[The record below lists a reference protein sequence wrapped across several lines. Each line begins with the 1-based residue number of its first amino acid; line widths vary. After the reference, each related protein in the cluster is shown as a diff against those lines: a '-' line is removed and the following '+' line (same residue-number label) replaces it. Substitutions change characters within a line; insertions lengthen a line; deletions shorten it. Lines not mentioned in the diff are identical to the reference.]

1 MRRLRFAQYV
11 EELQRIKP
19 LERCQEECLWRA
31 YKEQG
36 DKKARGLLIEAYQP
50 LVFKQALPYRSLQ
63 NIMDV
68 VQEGTIGLIE
78 AVERY
83 EPERGVAFSL
93 FAIHRIRGRMLDYL
107 QKEGASDSPCM
118 DAMLDEGGA
127 SYKENLM
134 DMSPTVAEQAESHEL
149 AGRLHRAM
157 ERLPAKEKA
166 VLENVY
172 LASRDVAAVAEDME
186 LSPGHIYRLQKMGIR
201 RIRGM
206 LSRFMK
212 NW

>member
-1 MRRLRFAQYV
+1 MRLRFTQYV

-19 LERCQEECLWRA
+19 LPRAQEEKLWRA
-31 YKEQG
+31 YKVNG
-36 DKKARGLLIEAYQP
+36 DKAARGQLIEAYQP
-50 LVFKQALPYRSLQ
+50 LVFKQALPYRSMQ
-63 NIMDV
+63 NIMDI
-68 VQEGTIGLIE
+68 VQEGTVGLIE

-83 EPERGVAFSL
+83 EPDRGVAFSL
-93 FAIHRIRGRMLDYL
+93 FAIHRIRGRMLDFL
-107 QKEGASDSPCM
+107 RKEGDSDSPCM
-118 DAMLDEGGA
+118 DAIQDDGGTT
-127 SYKENLM
+127 YKENLM

-149 AGRLHRAM
+149 AGKLHRAM

-172 LASRDVAAVAEDME
+172 LASRDVAAVAEE
-186 LSPGHIYRLQKMGIR
+186 LDISPGHAYRLQKTGIR

-206 LSRFMK
+206 LSRFMQ

>member
-1 MRRLRFAQYV
+1 VSRLRFAQYV

-19 LERCQEECLWRA
+19 LERGQEEKLWRA

-36 DKKARGLLIEAYQP
+36 DKAARGQIIEAYQP
-50 LVFKQALPYRSLQ
+50 LVFKQALPYRNLQ
-63 NIMDV
+63 NVMDV
-68 VQEGTIGLIE
+68 VQEGTVGLIE

-83 EPERGVAFSL
+83 DPARGIAFSL
-93 FAIHRIRGRMLDYL
+93 FAIHRIRGRMLDFL

-118 DAMLDEGGA
+118 EAVVDEGGA
-127 SYKENLM
+127 PYKENLM
-134 DMSPTVAEQAESHEL
+134 DTSPTVAEQAESHEL

-172 LASRDVAAVAEDME
+172 LASRDVASVAEDME
-186 LSPGHIYRLQKMGIR
+186 ISPGHVYRLQKMGIR

-206 LSRFMK
+206 LSRCMQ

>member
-1 MRRLRFAQYV
+1 M
-11 EELQRIKP
+11 
-19 LERCQEECLWRA
+19 
-31 YKEQG
+31 
-36 DKKARGLLIEAYQP
+36 LIEAYQP

-83 EPERGVAFSL
+83 DPGRGVAFSL

-118 DAMLDEGGA
+118 DAVQDEGG
-127 SYKENLM
+127 STYKENLM
-134 DMSPTVAEQAESHEL
+134 DTSPTVAEQAENHEL
-149 AGRLHRAM
+149 VGKLRTAM
-157 ERLPAKEKA
+157 ARLPAREKE

-172 LASRDVAAVAEDME
+172 LASQDVQAVAEAMDI
-186 LSPGHIYRLQKMGIR
+186 SPSHVYRLQKTGIR

-206 LSRFMK
+206 LSRFMQY
-212 NW
+212 W

>member
-1 MRRLRFAQYV
+1 MGLRFAQYV
-11 EELQRIKP
+11 EELQRVKP
-19 LERCQEECLWRA
+19 LEREEEAQLWKA
-31 YKEQG
+31 YKAGG
-36 DKKARGLLIEAYQP
+36 DADARRQLIEAYQP
-50 LVFKQALPYRSLQ
+50 LVFKQALPYRSWQ

-68 VQEGTIGLIE
+68 VQEGTVGLIE

-83 EPERGVAFSL
+83 DPERGVAFSL
-93 FAIHRIRGRMLDYL
+93 FAIHRIRGRMLDFL

-118 DAMLDEGGA
+118 DAMQDEGGS

-134 DMSPTVAEQAESHEL
+134 DTSPTVAEQAESHEL

-172 LASRDVAAVAEDME
+172 LGSRDVQAVADDMD
-186 LSPGHIYRLQKMGIR
+186 LSLGHVYRLQKTGIR

-206 LSRFMK
+206 LAKFMQ

>member
-1 MRRLRFAQYV
+1 MGLRFAQYV
-11 EELQRIKP
+11 EELQRVKP
-19 LERCQEECLWRA
+19 LARMEETHLWQR
-31 YKEQG
+31 YKADG
-36 DKKARGLLIEAYQP
+36 DENARRQLIEAYQP
-50 LVFKQALPYRSLQ
+50 LVFKQALPYRSMQ

-83 EPERGVAFSL
+83 DPERGVAFSL
-93 FAIHRIRGRMLDYL
+93 FAIHRIRGRMLDFL

-118 DAMLDEGGA
+118 DAVLDEGG
-127 SYKENLM
+127 STYKENLM
-134 DMSPTVAEQAESHEL
+134 DTSPTVAEQAESHEL
-149 AGRLHRAM
+149 VGRLRRAM

-172 LASRDVAAVAEDME
+172 LASRDVQTVAEDME
-186 LSPGHIYRLQKMGIR
+186 LSPGHVYRLQKTGIR

-206 LSRFMK
+206 LARFMQ

>member
-1 MRRLRFAQYV
+1 MSRLRFAQYV

-19 LERCQEECLWRA
+19 LERGQEEKLWRA

-36 DKKARGLLIEAYQP
+36 DKAARGQIIEAYQP
-50 LVFKQALPYRSLQ
+50 LVFKQALPYRNLQ
-63 NIMDV
+63 NVMDV
-68 VQEGTIGLIE
+68 VQEGTVGLIE

-83 EPERGVAFSL
+83 DPARGIAFSL
-93 FAIHRIRGRMLDYL
+93 FAIHRIRGRMLDFL

-118 DAMLDEGGA
+118 EAVVDEGGA
-127 SYKENLM
+127 TYKENLM
-134 DMSPTVAEQAESHEL
+134 DTSPTVAEQAESHEL

-172 LASRDVAAVAEDME
+172 LASRDVASVAEDME
-186 LSPGHIYRLQKMGIR
+186 ISPGHVYRLQKMGIR

-206 LSRFMK
+206 LSRFMQ

>member
-1 MRRLRFAQYV
+1 MEKLRFAQYV
-11 EELQRIKP
+11 EELQRVKP
-19 LERCQEECLWRA
+19 LEREAEASLWQA
-31 YKEQG
+31 YKQAG
-36 DKKARGLLIEAYQP
+36 DEYARRQLIEAYQP

-68 VQEGTIGLIE
+68 VQEGTVGLIE

-93 FAIHRIRGRMLDYL
+93 FAIHRIRGRMLDFL
-107 QKEGASDSPCM
+107 QKEGRSDSPCM
-118 DAMLDEGGA
+118 DALQEDMGA
-127 SYKENLM
+127 TYKENLM
-134 DMSPTVAEQAESHEL
+134 DTSPTVAEQAESHEL
-149 AGRLHRAM
+149 ADRLHRAM
-157 ERLPAKEKA
+157 ERLPAREKA

-172 LASRDVAAVAEDME
+172 LASRDVAAVAEDMDI
-186 LSPGHIYRLQKMGIR
+186 STGHVYRLQKTGIR

-206 LSRFMK
+206 LSKFMQ

>member
-1 MRRLRFAQYV
+1 METLRFAQYIA
-11 EELQRIKP
+11 ELQRIKP
-19 LERCQEECLWRA
+19 LEPAKEKALWRA
-31 YKEQG
+31 YKEAG
-36 DKKARGLLIEAYQP
+36 AEDARRQLIEAYQP

-63 NIMDV
+63 NVMDV

-93 FAIHRIRGRMLDYL
+93 FAIHRIRGRMLDFL
-107 QKEGASDSPCM
+107 QKEGRSDSPCM
-118 DAMLDEGGA
+118 DALQEEAGA
-127 SYKENLM
+127 TYKENLM
-134 DMSPTVAEQAESHEL
+134 DTAPTVAEQAETHEL
-149 AGRLHRAM
+149 VGRLRNAM
-157 ERLPAKEKA
+157 ERLPDKEKT

-172 LASRDVAAVAEDME
+172 LASQDVTAVAEAMD
-186 LSPGHIYRLQKMGIR
+186 LSPGHVYRLQKTGIR

>member
-1 MRRLRFAQYV
+1 MGLRFAQYV
-11 EELQRIKP
+11 EELQRVKT
-19 LERCQEECLWRA
+19 LTREEETTLWQA
-31 YKEQG
+31 YKAAG
-36 DKKARGLLIEAYQP
+36 DEAARRQLIEAYQP
-50 LVFKQALPYRSLQ
+50 LVFKQALPYRNLQ

-68 VQEGTIGLIE
+68 VQEGTVGLIE

-83 EPERGVAFSL
+83 DPERGVAFSL
-93 FAIHRIRGRMLDYL
+93 FAIHRIRGRMMDFL

-118 DAMLDEGGA
+118 DALLDDGG
-127 SYKENLM
+127 STYKENLM
-134 DMSPTVAEQAESHEL
+134 DTSPTVAEQAENHEL
-149 AGRLHRAM
+149 MGRIHRAM

-172 LASRDVAAVAEDME
+172 LASRDVQAVAEDMDI
-186 LSPGHIYRLQKMGIR
+186 SPGHVYRLQKTGIR

-206 LSRFMK
+206 LSRFMQ

>member
-19 LERCQEECLWRA
+19 LERCQEESLWRA

-68 VQEGTIGLIE
+68 VQEGTVGLIE

-83 EPERGVAFSL
+83 DPERGIAFSL
-93 FAIHRIRGRMLDYL
+93 FAIHRIRGRMLDFL

-118 DAMLDEGGA
+118 DAVQDEGG
-127 SYKENLM
+127 STYKENLM
-134 DMSPTVAEQAESHEL
+134 DTSPTVAEQAENHEL
-149 AGRLHRAM
+149 VGKLRTAM
-157 ERLPAKEKA
+157 ARLPAREKE

-172 LASRDVAAVAEDME
+172 LASQDVQAVAEAMDI
-186 LSPGHIYRLQKMGIR
+186 SPSHVYRLQKTGIR

-206 LSRFMK
+206 LSRFMQY
-212 NW
+212 W

>member
-1 MRRLRFAQYV
+1 METLRFAQYV
-11 EELQRIKP
+11 AELQRIKP
-19 LERCQEECLWRA
+19 LEREKEAALWQA
-31 YKEQG
+31 YKEG
-36 DKKARGLLIEAYQP
+36 GEEDARRQLIEAYQP

-68 VQEGTIGLIE
+68 VQEGTVGLIE

-93 FAIHRIRGRMLDYL
+93 FAIHRIRGRMLDFL
-107 QKEGASDSPCM
+107 QKEGKSDSPCM
-118 DAMLDEGGA
+118 DAWQDEAGVT
-127 SYKENLM
+127 YKENLM
-134 DMSPTVAEQAESHEL
+134 DTSPTVAEQAETHEL
-149 AGRLHRAM
+149 VGRLRTAM
-157 ERLPAKEKA
+157 ERLPDKEKA

-172 LASRDVAAVAEDME
+172 LGSQDVTAVAEAME
-186 LSPGHIYRLQKMGIR
+186 LTPGHVYRLQKTGIR

>member
-11 EELQRIKP
+11 EELQQIKP
-19 LERCQEECLWRA
+19 LERGQEESLWRA

-107 QKEGASDSPCM
+107 QKVVM
-118 DAMLDEGGA
+118 F
-127 SYKENLM
+127 KVN
-134 DMSPTVAEQAESHEL
+134 TRQ
-149 AGRLHRAM
+149 
-157 ERLPAKEKA
+157 
-166 VLENVY
+166 
-172 LASRDVAAVAEDME
+172 
-186 LSPGHIYRLQKMGIR
+186 ITILQSMVFIAT
-201 RIRGM
+201 
-206 LSRFMK
+206 L
-212 NW
+212 

>member
-1 MRRLRFAQYV
+1 MGLRFAQYV
-11 EELQRIKP
+11 EELQRVKP
-19 LERCQEECLWRA
+19 LARMEEAHLWQR
-31 YKEQG
+31 YKADG
-36 DKKARGLLIEAYQP
+36 DENARRQIIEAYQP
-50 LVFKQALPYRSLQ
+50 LVFKQALPYRSMQ

-68 VQEGTIGLIE
+68 VQEGTVGLIE

-83 EPERGVAFSL
+83 DPERGVAFSL
-93 FAIHRIRGRMLDYL
+93 FAIHRIRGRMLDFL

-118 DAMLDEGGA
+118 DAVLDEGG
-127 SYKENLM
+127 STYKENLM
-134 DMSPTVAEQAESHEL
+134 DTSPTVAEQAESHEL
-149 AGRLHRAM
+149 VGRLRRAM

-172 LASRDVAAVAEDME
+172 LASRDVQTVAEDME
-186 LSPGHIYRLQKMGIR
+186 LSPGHVYRLQKTGIR

-206 LSRFMK
+206 LARFMQ